1 MKNKMIEQN
10 YKINIDYA
18 KKHFFVPSLSLSK
31 VVLKYPL
38 IIQNLFVFLI
48 QHKTDQIMSRI
59 IFVSNLLPVKMG
71 KKVNGKIQLSE
82 RSGGYSSGLIKFYKT
97 YNTAWFGCPG
107 IFKNHLF
114 IKEKEALNSDFNKL
128 DCYPIYLKRKE
139 KENYLEGFS
148 NKVLWPLFHYFSDKS
163 SFREEY
169 WKAYVKVNQR
179 YADELAE
186 IIEKDDK
193 IWIHDYHL
201 MLLPQMLR
209 KKFPDLT
216 IGYFQH
222 IPFPSFEVFRLL
234 PWRIEILEGLL
245 GADLIGFHTYD
256 YERHFMSSVRRLLGL
271 DTYFNQIPYEK
282 RVLKVDNFPMGIDY
296 EKYHSKAIELIEN
309 TPDKLKKFKNQIEK
323 HIRVK
328 PENKIIVS
336 FSRLDY
342 TKGISE
348 RIKAFRLF
356 LENHPEKI
364 GKVTFMLFVTK
375 LRENDVRNNLIKEE
389 LDAQVGKLN
398 SEYGKINW
406 MPIHYFHTELEFEKL
421 IQVFISADV
430 ALITPMRD
438 GMNLVAKEYIASKPK
453 KDGVLILSEMA
464 GASKEMGEAIIV
476 NPNNKQEM
484 AEAINTALNMSKSD
498 KLEMNTALQKRLS
511 NYTVAKWADDF
522 VKSLDGVKKLQAY
535 NLTRKINPAITENIL
550 QKYNSAK
557 QRIIFLDY
565 DGTLQ
570 GFFKNPQDA
579 KPDPELYT
587 LLKKL
592 ISNKKNKVYI
602 ISGRDKETLSEW
614 FSEDWNI
621 GFIAEHGVWNRNVG
635 SEWEMFDAI
644 DKEWMDIIRPIL
656 DFYCDRTPRSFIEE
670 KNYSLVWHYRKADPD
685 LGAQRSFELKDEL
698 KSLVTNLNLEIMD
711 GDKVIE
717 IKNAGINKGRA
728 ALSKLTNEKFDF
740 IMALGD
746 DWTDEFTFDALPPE
760 TITIKVGDKSTK
772 ARYFVENYKNI
783 RKFLMLITEQ
793 NEKGE
798 K

>member
-1 MKNKMIEQN
+1 
-10 YKINIDYA
+10 
-18 KKHFFVPSLSLSK
+18 
-31 VVLKYPL
+31 
-38 IIQNLFVFLI
+38 
-48 QHKTDQIMSRI
+48 MSRI
-59 IFVSNLLPVKMG
+59 IFVSNLLPLKTE
-71 KKVNGKIQLSE
+71 KKVDGKIQLTE
-82 RSGGYSSGLIKFYKT
+82 RSGGYSSGLIRFYET
-97 YNTAWFGCPG
+97 NHTAWFGWPG
-107 IFKNHLF
+107 IDKKHLLPG
-114 IKEKEALNSDFNKL
+114 EKEELNTALSKRNCF
-128 DCYPIYLKRKE
+128 PIYLKRKE
-139 KENYLEGFS
+139 RENYLEGFS
-148 NKVLWPLFHYFSDKS
+148 NKVLWPLFHYFSEKS

-186 IIEKDDK
+186 IINKDDK

-201 MLLPQMLR
+201 MLLPQILR
-209 KKFPDLT
+209 EKFPDLT

-256 YERHFMSSVRRLLGL
+256 YERHFLSSVRRLLGL
-271 DTYFNQIPYEK
+271 DTYFNQIRYEK
-282 RVLKVDNFPMGIDY
+282 RVLKVENFPMGIDY

-309 TPDKLKKFKNQIEK
+309 TPDKLKEFENKIEK

-336 FSRLDY
+336 FDRLDY

-348 RIKAFRLF
+348 RIKAFRQF
-356 LENHPEKI
+356 LENHPQNI
-364 GKVTFMLFVTK
+364 GKVTLLLFVTK
-375 LRENDVRNNLIKEE
+375 LRENDLRNNLIKEE

-398 SEYGKINW
+398 SEYGRIDW
-406 MPIHYFHTELEFEKL
+406 MPVHYFHSELEFEKL
-421 IQVFISADV
+421 IQVYISADV
-430 ALITPMRD
+430 ALITPIRD
-438 GMNLVAKEYIASKPK
+438 GMNLVAKEYIASKPN

-476 NPNNKQEM
+476 NPNNRQEM
-484 AEAINTALNMSKSD
+484 AEAINTALNMSNAD

-511 NYTVAKWADDF
+511 NYTIAKWAEDF
-522 VKSLDGVKKLQAY
+522 VKSLDGVKKLQEY
-535 NLTRKINPAITENIL
+535 NLTRKINPTITEQIL
-550 QKYNSAK
+550 QEYKMTK
-557 QRIIFLDY
+557 HRIIFLDY

-579 KPDPELYT
+579 KPDAELYS

-592 ISNKKNKVYI
+592 SSNDKNKIFI

-614 FSEDWNI
+614 FDEDWNI
-621 GFIAEHGVWNRNVG
+621 GFIAEHGVWHRNVG
-635 SEWEMFDAI
+635 NEWSMLDTV
-644 DKEWMDIIRPIL
+644 DKAWMEIIRPIL

-670 KNYSLVWHYRKADPD
+670 KNYSLVWHYRKSDPD
-685 LGAQRSFELKDEL
+685 LGIQRSFELKDEL

-728 ALSKLTNEKFDF
+728 ALSKLTNEDFDF

-760 TITIKVGDKSTK
+760 ATTIKVGDKSTK

-783 RKFLMLITEQ
+783 RKLLMLLTGLD
-793 NEKGE
+793 EKG
-798 K
+798 KD